1 MSRPPI
7 RLFVSDIDGTLVRKD
22 KSLGP
27 PVIAAVRRLRE
38 AGVKFSLISARPVS
52 GMTRIAAAL
61 GVEGPMGAFNGGTIA
76 QPDGRV
82 TSAAHL
88 SPELA
93 RRALEQLDQDWITPW
108 VFADGQWFATTLD
121 NAHVPSERVSADQEP
136 EIVADFSRLMERVDK
151 IVGVSDELDRLRAL
165 DGEVARALGDGA
177 TVARSQVYYLDVTAP
192 EANKG
197 HGVTAIAKAFGVPLD
212 QTAVIGDGQNDV
224 RMFHVAGLSV
234 AVRNAAPDV
243 QAAADETAASNTEDG
258 VADAIDRLV
267 IPAARAEAARG

>member
-27 PVIAAVRRLRE
+27 PVVAAARRLRE
-38 AGVKFSLISARPVS
+38 AGVRFSLISARPIS
-52 GMTRIAAAL
+52 GMTQIAATL
-61 GVEGPMGAFNGGTIA
+61 GVEGPIGAFNGGTIA

-82 TSAAHL
+82 ISAARL
-88 SPELA
+88 SPDIA
-93 RRALEQLDQDWITPW
+93 RRALQALDQDWVTPW

-121 NAHVPSERVSADQEP
+121 NPHVPSERISAGQEP
-136 EIVADFSRLMERVDK
+136 EIVSDVSRFTDRIDK
-151 IVGVSDELDRLRAL
+151 IVGVSDELDRLKAL
-165 DGEVARALGDGA
+165 DAQVAHALGDGA

-197 HGVTAIAKAFGVPLD
+197 HGVTAIAKAFGVPLE

-224 RMFHVAGLSV
+224 RMFEVAGLSI
-234 AVRNAAPDV
+234 AVRNGAQDV
-243 QAAADETAASNTEDG
+243 RDAADETAAPNT
-258 VADAIDRLV
+258 
-267 IPAARAEAARG
+267 

>member
-1 MSRPPI
+1 MSRAPI

-27 PVIAAVRRLRE
+27 PVVAAARRLRE
-38 AGVKFSLISARPVS
+38 AGVMFSLISARPLS
-52 GMTRIAAAL
+52 GMTRIAATL

-76 QPDGRV
+76 EPDGTVISTAR
-82 TSAAHL
+82 L
-88 SPELA
+88 SPDLA
-93 RRALEQLDQDWITPW
+93 RRALEQLDRDWVTPW
-108 VFADGQWFATTLD
+108 VFADGQWFATTLA

-136 EIVADFSRLMERVDK
+136 EIVADFSRMMERIDK
-151 IVGVSDELDRLRAL
+151 IVGVSDELDRLKVL

-197 HGVTAIAKAFGVPLD
+197 HGVAAIAEAFGVPLE

-224 RMFHVAGLSV
+224 RMFQVAGLSI
-234 AVRNAAPDV
+234 AVGNAAPDV
-243 QAAADETAASNTEDG
+243 QAAADETAAPNTQDG

-267 IPAARAEAARG
+267 LPWARA